1 MNLAQEQTISE
12 ETPWAAIAGVIA
24 TVSVFAIAQGLS
36 YPLLSFILQRQ
47 GVSPGMIGLSAAM
60 TPIGFIVSSPLIPG
74 VSRWFGAGRTALSC
88 AALSALLLA
97 LIGWTQDVYA
107 WFLLRFLLGVAVN
120 PLYVLSEVW
129 MIALAPPA
137 RRGRIMGI
145 YTTLISAGFAAGPL
159 CLLFVGSEG
168 WPPFLVGI
176 VGLLIC
182 GVCLGAVLHRLPDM
196 NGGGSH
202 HVSVFGFIPLA
213 WLLLFAVVVAAG
225 FEQGILALLPVYGT
239 SYGIT
244 ESAMSALLTVMIAG
258 NIALQVPLGLLAERW
273 SARVMRLGCV
283 TADRTW
289 LRGSPSPYRIAAGLA
304 LHLRLGRGLLRHLHH
319 DHHRARRA
327 VFRLHARRRQCRL
340 RYDVG
345 CRRHRRAACRG
356 CRDGSFRR
364 ARPAAGARRHLPSAR
379 HAQHRAL
386 ARRLKRAPKPAMFD
400 TYLLGQLDSWLRR

>member
-1 MNLAQEQTISE
+1 MSPAAEQTISE

-60 TPIGFIVSSPLIPG
+60 TPIGFIVSSPLIPV
-74 VSRWFGAGRTALSC
+74 VSRFFGAGRTALSC

-176 VGLLIC
+176 VAFGIC
-182 GVCLGAVLHRLPDM
+182 GLCLALVLHRLPDM
-196 NGGGSH
+196 NGEGSRH
-202 HVSVFGFIPLA
+202 ISVFAFIPMA

-239 SYGIT
+239 SYGIA
-244 ESAMSALLTVMIAG
+244 ESAMSALLAVMIAG

-273 SARVMRLGCV
+273 SARVVRLGCV
-283 TADRTW
+283 TATVLGCVLLPILIESPLVWPFIFVWGAVSYGIYTMTIIELGERFT
-289 LRGSPSPYRIAAGLA
+289 GSMLVAGNAAFSMMWGVGGIA
-304 LHLRLGRGLLRHLHH
+304 
-319 DHHRARRA
+319 
-327 VFRLHARRRQCRL
+327 VP
-340 RYDVG
+340 
-345 CRRHRRAACRG
+345 
-356 CRDGSFRR
+356 
-364 ARPAAGARRHLPSAR
+364 PAAGAAMEVLGAPGLPL
-379 HAQHRAL
+379 AL
-386 ARRLKRAPKPAMFD
+386 GLIC
-400 TYLLGQLDSWLRR
+400 LLLTVLSIVRWRDA